1 MPEMIMKL
9 KISHLLFAL
18 LLCPVIHE
26 TTFCAARAKYAG
38 EFIAI
43 GVGGR
48 ALGLGGAYTAIAN
61 DVTAG
66 YWNPAGLSKLMYPQL
81 TLMHD
86 ERFGGLINYD
96 YGAVAIP
103 VGANASLAFSAIRL
117 GIDNI
122 ANTDGAWIDANNDGI
137 IQNNEINY
145 NAITYYNTADWAL
158 YLSYAKKAND
168 RFSYGANLKFIR
180 RDLGVTSATGVGF
193 DVSAQYLIADKL
205 ALGANLQDI
214 TTTLVAWNNG
224 TNELISPTLKLGS
237 AYYIDAFDGRF
248 TPAFDVDFRFEGR
261 TSASN
266 AHIGK
271 VSMDF
276 HTGLEFD
283 FKQLLALRAGI
294 NELGSLNIGTGI
306 HLPKFDID
314 YSFSKFDGAEHLGNT
329 HRISLTFT
337 LQAEQF
343 ARITE

>member
-1 MPEMIMKL
+1 MMMKS
-9 KISHLLFAL
+9 KTTYLLTAFLFCIVA
-18 LLCPVIHE
+18 HE
-26 TTFCAARAKYAG
+26 TTFSAARAKYAG

-48 ALGLGGAYTAIAN
+48 ALGLGGAYAAITN

-96 YGAVAIP
+96 YGAAAIP
-103 VGANASLAFSAIRL
+103 VGSNASLALSAIRL

-122 ANTDGAWIDANNDGI
+122 ANTDGAWIDTNNDGLPES
-137 IQNNEINY
+137 NEIDY
-145 NAITYYNTADWAL
+145 SKITYYNTADWAL
-158 YLSYAKKAND
+158 YLSYAKKASNS
-168 RFSYGANLKFIR
+168 FSYGANLKIIR
-180 RDLGVTSATGVGF
+180 RELGVISATGIGF
-193 DVSAQYLIADKL
+193 DLGAQYLVADKL
-205 ALGANLQDI
+205 ALGINAQDI
-214 TTTLVAWNNG
+214 TTTLVAWNDG
-224 TNELISPTLKLGS
+224 INELISPTLKVGS
-237 AYYIDAFDGRF
+237 AYFIDAFDGRF

-261 TSASN
+261 KSASN

-271 VSMDF
+271 ISMDF
-276 HTGLEFD
+276 HSGVEFD
-283 FKQLLALRAGI
+283 FKHLIALRAGI
-294 NELGSLNIGTGI
+294 NDLGSLNIGTGI

-314 YSFSKFDGAEHLGNT
+314 YSFSKFDGAEQLGNT

-343 ARITE
+343 VRSAE